1 MKTSRASNGRMT
13 AYTYDLVGNVTQ
25 VSSICPW
32 LQNQSFTETF
42 SYDSTD
48 QLVSANEAQSY
59 QLAVNYGNWGK
70 IMQYDIAQTDMFTKK
85 ECLHF

>member
-1 MKTSRASNGRMT
+1 MT
-13 AYTYDLVGNVTQ
+13 NFETHIIKRINVGNVTQ
-25 VSSICPW
+25 VTSICPW
-32 LQNQSFTETF
+32 LQSQSFTETF
-42 SYDSTD
+42 TYDSTD
-48 QLVSANEAQSY
+48 QLTTAQESQNNGY